1 MNTRS
6 GLVVTSIAGAVI
18 LACTQLPFE
27 ATMQTRT
34 DYAAAVNR
42 IYVAYKEARA
52 KCEPLSGHGRD
63 MCVVDAKAAEK
74 RAKATAEVNYTGTI
88 RSRTDSRIADAEA
101 DLMVARVA
109 CGNKDGQDKDVC
121 VNQAKAAN
129 VKLVADA
136 RAT

>member
-1 MNTRS
+1 MNTRY
-6 GLVVTSIAGAVI
+6 GLFVTSIAGAVI
-18 LACTQLPFE
+18 LSFTQFPFE
-27 ATMQTRT
+27 ATMQTRS
-34 DYAAAVNR
+34 DYTTAVNR
-42 IYVAYKEARA
+42 IYVAYKDARG
-52 KCEPLSGHGRD
+52 KCEPLAGYGRD

-88 RSRTDSRIADAEA
+88 RSKTDSRIADADA

-109 CGNKDGQDKDVC
+109 CGNKDGQDKDDC